1 MNNAKARSPKFPMS
15 NSDFLS
21 LLPEDESSSESL
33 NSLFEIERVP
43 TLSEDSETQDT
54 LSSLDD
60 LFNNMTFDDD
70 SSLSLLNDLEGLNTL
85 ELNGLETVDSS
96 STVAVL
102 EMPRSRDPELPS
114 PLTPP
119 LLLEHE
125 NLNQEIEVYKQALQ
139 EVERQLEGKERRSQS
154 TDQLIEQQAEELS
167 KIQEHL
173 AYTVA
178 ELQVHQEEA
187 QRQQLQ
193 LETVA
198 EKLALSQSQVAQL
211 ERDCSLLKETC
222 QEKTEQVRLLEQQV
236 EELRVRLQ
244 RQQRYSIQYKTA
256 LEQCLATPN
265 FSPSSD
271 VAHAIASLTGQT
283 TTIQPWSSQP
293 LTEESATFKAKDN
306 VGLKAQ
312 PHPDEVTVSR
322 SEPLGNPELASVN
335 QVPVETPQS
344 VPTEAI
350 PEPVLAQVSQSEATE
365 PEPMLPFPPKRDRTL
380 LSFAIRP
387 NPRAARRNIDL
398 PQFVRQTSV
407 NQ

>member
-1 MNNAKARSPKFPMS
+1 MS
-15 NSDFLS
+15 NSDFFS

-85 ELNGLETVDSS
+85 ELNNLEAVDRS
-96 STVAVL
+96 STVAL
-102 EMPRSRDPELPS
+102 MEMPRSRDPQSPS

-119 LLLEHE
+119 LLLAHE

-139 EVERQLEGKERRSQS
+139 EAEQQLEGKERRSQS

-193 LETVA
+193 LETVS
-198 EKLALSQSQVAQL
+198 EKLAISQSQAAQL

-244 RQQRYSIQYKTA
+244 RQQRYSLQYKTA
-256 LEQCLATPN
+256 LEQCLATPS

-271 VAHAIASLTGQT
+271 VANAIASLTGQT
-283 TTIQPWSSQP
+283 TTIQPWS
-293 LTEESATFKAKDN
+293 LGDESAPFSIKENTVKARSQN
-306 VGLKAQ
+306 
-312 PHPDEVTVSR
+312 PDEVISR
-322 SEPLGNPELASVN
+322 KPENLAPLETPAST
-335 QVPVETPQS
+335 QMPVEPSPST
-344 VPTEAI
+344 PTETE
-350 PEPVLAQVSQSEATE
+350 PEPVVAQKPASKPSE
-365 PEPMLPFPPKRDRTL
+365 PEPMLPLPPKRDRAL
-380 LSFAIRP
+380 LSFAIRS